1 MGSSRCEVAQSRY
14 RILGVAEVAVTII
27 FRVIVGAICDILGP
41 RRGLAF
47 LLFLACP
54 GILGMMSAAEQEWM
68 AGSEGE
74 AALAAIPIPIEQ
86 RRVLQR
92 YIPVIQF
99 EVAGPTLFWK
109 SPVVMF
115 WSYKG
120 TDQFESL
127 R

>member
-1 MGSSRCEVAQSRY
+1 M
-14 RILGVAEVAVTII
+14 TII
-27 FRVIVGAICDILGP
+27 FRVIVGVICDILGP

-86 RRVLQR
+86 RRVLQCNR
-92 YIPVIQF
+92 PLKLLAPPCLGKVLSSCSGATRAQTNSSRC
-99 EVAGPTLFWK
+99 A
-109 SPVVMF
+109 
-115 WSYKG
+115 
-120 TDQFESL
+120 QC
-127 R
+127 

>member
-27 FRVIVGAICDILGP
+27 FRVIVGVVCDVLGA

-68 AGSEGE
+68 ANS
-74 AALAAIPIPIEQ
+74 A
-86 RRVLQR
+86 RRDSHSHLQR
-92 YIPVIQF
+92 S
-99 EVAGPTLFWK
+99 LF
-109 SPVVMF
+109 
-115 WSYKG
+115 
-120 TDQFESL
+120 
-127 R
+127 

>member
-1 MGSSRCEVAQSRY
+1 MRPRFF

-27 FRVIVGAICDILGP
+27 FRVIVGVICDILGP

-74 AALAAIPIPIEQ
+74 TALAAIPIPIEQ

-99 EVAGPTLFWK
+99 EVAGPTLSWK